1 MALAVRGGGSIRI
14 SAEQEGVIRST
25 AVSVGFLEAAAVR
38 FRRLALRERESPA
51 GHEVARQGT
60 FLLVLA
66 NRCTGPI
73 LQVPLAAN
81 PAAPQVAPAAMRRV
95 ALAAALLFAVIPRDE
110 AFILPTG
117 QFQLASAWRRISS
130 SSCHPGA
137 RVRTAPRTLRMSPR
151 LSAAPTDW
159 SVARA

>member
-1 MALAVRGGGSIRI
+1 
-14 SAEQEGVIRST
+14 
-25 AVSVGFLEAAAVR
+25 
-38 FRRLALRERESPA
+38 
-51 GHEVARQGT
+51 
-60 FLLVLA
+60 
-66 NRCTGPI
+66 
-73 LQVPLAAN
+73 
-81 PAAPQVAPAAMRRV
+81 MRRV

-159 SVARA
+159 SGARA